1 MKVQPGVGYNF
12 DSSSSGFTL
21 DTSNPFPDRD
31 GLAPV
36 NHPFKVI
43 NIQYDSA
50 GSAWT
55 YQVVPGTLNNTV
67 AQIEED
73 SVWVLLDRTTAGVP
87 DWPVS
92 VMTPFD
98 ATTHKCYIY
107 LRAGKD
113 STSGSFPSID
123 EASANYPRIINSD
136 VELADTDTYGYVLLA
151 VATEATGPSISV
163 VQYVTGSLW
172 ANRIKLGDNTARY
185 FYARI

>member
-1 MKVQPGVGYNF
+1 MKIQPGVGYTF
-12 DSSSSGFTL
+12 DSSSKGFTL
-21 DTSNPFPDRD
+21 DTSDPFPSADSQ
-31 GLAPV
+31 AN

-43 NIQYDSA
+43 NITYDA
-50 GSAWT
+50 PGTAWL
-55 YQVVPGTLNNTV
+55 YQVVPGTLNNVV

-73 SVWVLLDRTTAGVP
+73 SVWVVLDRTTSGVP

-98 ATTHKCYIY
+98 ATTKKCYIY

-113 STSGSFPSID
+113 ATTNDFPSND
-123 EASANYPRIINSD
+123 DTSANYPRIINSD

-163 VQYVTGSLW
+163 VQYVSGSLW
-172 ANRIKLGDNTARY
+172 GDRIKLGTDTAQY
-185 FYARI
+185 YYARI